1 MVQSHVVNNIYRY
14 HPLFSY
20 FSRDLS
26 SYHLI
31 YQDQLLYKKSLALCL
46 IAGLLIGS
54 LNGCSTSKN
63 ETPASSD
70 ITQPS
75 SDISQPSSGFSLSSF
90 KTADLEG
97 TTVTQDV
104 FKDYDITMVNVWTTW
119 CQYCVEEMPEL
130 EKVYRNLPE
139 NSNLITVCM
148 DAEEEEEEAKR
159 LVKETGITF
168 QVLTGNEDLHKIMD
182 KNLSGFPTIFC
193 TGSPAERSR
202 FLQNWTAG
210 SVI

>member
-1 MVQSHVVNNIYRY
+1 MKN
-14 HPLFSY
+14 
-20 FSRDLS
+20 
-26 SYHLI
+26 
-31 YQDQLLYKKSLALCL
+31 KKSLALCL

-70 ITQPS
+70 VTKPS

-90 KTADLEG
+90 QTADLEG

-130 EKVYRNLPE
+130 EKVYRNLP
-139 NSNLITVCM
+139 
-148 DAEEEEEEAKR
+148 AEPYA
-159 LVKETGITF
+159 VF
-168 QVLTGNEDLHKIMD
+168 YVP
-182 KNLSGFPTIFC
+182 SGGFRIFC

>member
-1 MVQSHVVNNIYRY
+1 MKN
-14 HPLFSY
+14 
-20 FSRDLS
+20 
-26 SYHLI
+26 
-31 YQDQLLYKKSLALCL
+31 KKSLALCL

-70 ITQPS
+70 VTKPS

-90 KTADLEG
+90 QTADLEG

-139 NSNLITVCM
+139 KSNLITVCM

-182 KNLSGFPTIFC
+182 KNLSGFPTTFFIDKN
-193 TGSPAERSR
+193 GQPIDDPLVGAPSR
-202 FLQNWTAG
+202 DTAKTYIDCITAALAA
-210 SVI
+210 VKEKK